1 MLNAKEMSLDLGS
14 DLSLVDDSLNI
25 YGNSIGDKANDLTLN
40 KELILPDDILSS
52 ELSESLEPRLE
63 PSNKIRIW
71 QAKSGQTLKSVLL
84 KWSQE
89 ENISLLW
96 QAKEIYRLDYDVYIS
111 GTFKNA
117 IDVLLSQGLTNS
129 PSYDVRENPYSVI
142 ISDN

>member
-1 MLNAKEMSLDLGS
+1 MSLDLGS